1 MLGMHS
7 SYALAAEDFTVER
20 NGAASPL
27 ADLWP
32 GGFAADDR
40 LGVVLAQPMDACG
53 CSNLIC
59 GTNTLFYD
67 GLRAS
72 VGAGNFFRYA
82 DTFLFGVGCEPGDF
96 NQLDVWPL
104 HKFVSVLSPTAEALI
119 ETINDRRITLLAIPE
134 TGARTRGEVI
144 LSTWNAFCE
153 TVRCIVTYSPRTG
166 RARGADTA
174 LVGNRVVESYVEQA
188 IFSTPGI
195 GAGEQ
200 ARLRR
205 LRRSLDREP
214 NQPVEEFRMLR
225 NPAAARA
232 LLGVSEVLPPG
243 HQEVSRRATP
253 TVIVP
258 VDVPLPPIEAAP
270 PPIESAMTYVSPAAE
285 PVAAAPISSDTLD
298 HTAFDSIQRRSG
310 GTFAEWEGWD
320 WISDFG
326 DPIAEHHAVR
336 EAVGIWDESPL
347 RKWRFDGPDGL
358 AAADRV
364 FVNDMSTLEIG
375 QVRYGAFCD
384 ARGKMLGD
392 GTVYRGEGGGVLVV
406 TALPTDGP
414 HFRQVTKD
422 LDVQISEVTA
432 ELPHLQ
438 IQGPR
443 SRELLSALCDADV
456 SSLRYFRFFPHP
468 VSVAG
473 CDGCW
478 VSRTGYSGELGYE
491 VYCRPEHAET
501 IWQALLDQGAAYGI
515 RPYGLAAVESLR
527 IEAGLIFIG
536 YDYFPGLTSPFHMN
550 LDRTIK
556 LDAGDFVGRDALRA
570 ELAAG
575 ITHRMVTLVIAGE
588 EAPDY
593 NSPVTR
599 LGREVGKLL
608 SPSAG
613 RSPTIER
620 VIGMACIEAEL
631 TEIGTALEVTLPDGR
646 TVPAMVESYP
656 IYDPE
661 KKRPR
666 A

>member
-232 LLGVSEVLPPG
+232 LLGVSEVLPP
-243 HQEVSRRATP
+243 
-253 TVIVP
+253 
-258 VDVPLPPIEAAP
+258 
-270 PPIESAMTYVSPAAE
+270 
-285 PVAAAPISSDTLD
+285 
-298 HTAFDSIQRRSG
+298 
-310 GTFAEWEGWD
+310 
-320 WISDFG
+320 
-326 DPIAEHHAVR
+326 
-336 EAVGIWDESPL
+336 
-347 RKWRFDGPDGL
+347 
-358 AAADRV
+358 
-364 FVNDMSTLEIG
+364 
-375 QVRYGAFCD
+375 
-384 ARGKMLGD
+384 
-392 GTVYRGEGGGVLVV
+392 
-406 TALPTDGP
+406 
-414 HFRQVTKD
+414 
-422 LDVQISEVTA
+422 
-432 ELPHLQ
+432 
-438 IQGPR
+438 
-443 SRELLSALCDADV
+443 
-456 SSLRYFRFFPHP
+456 
-468 VSVAG
+468 
-473 CDGCW
+473 
-478 VSRTGYSGELGYE
+478 
-491 VYCRPEHAET
+491 
-501 IWQALLDQGAAYGI
+501 
-515 RPYGLAAVESLR
+515 
-527 IEAGLIFIG
+527 
-536 YDYFPGLTSPFHMN
+536 
-550 LDRTIK
+550 
-556 LDAGDFVGRDALRA
+556 
-570 ELAAG
+570 
-575 ITHRMVTLVIAGE
+575 
-588 EAPDY
+588 
-593 NSPVTR
+593 
-599 LGREVGKLL
+599 
-608 SPSAG
+608 
-613 RSPTIER
+613 
-620 VIGMACIEAEL
+620 
-631 TEIGTALEVTLPDGR
+631 
-646 TVPAMVESYP
+646 
-656 IYDPE
+656 
-661 KKRPR
+661 
-666 A
+666 